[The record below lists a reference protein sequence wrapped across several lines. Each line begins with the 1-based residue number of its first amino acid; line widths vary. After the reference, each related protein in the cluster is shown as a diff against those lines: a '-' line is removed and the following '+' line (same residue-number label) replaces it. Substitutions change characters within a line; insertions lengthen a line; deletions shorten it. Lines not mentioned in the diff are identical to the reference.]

1 MTEKKSINR
10 LTSLQVFQLYK
21 YLQDNE
27 PTWLPGVTLALIAES
42 AKSSLSFHINEA
54 NVQDALRQLHIK
66 LPTGASPSDSRRIAI
81 LKRAI
86 EQLYHNLAQELPAEW
101 SNL

>member
-1 MTEKKSINR
+1 MEKKSINR

-42 AKSSLSFHINEA
+42 AKSSLSFNVNEA

-66 LPTGASPSDSRRIAI
+66 LPAGGSTSDARRIAI
-81 LKRAI
+81 LRLAI
-86 EQLYHNLAQELPAEW
+86 EQMYRNLGQGLPAEW
-101 SNL
+101 SNF